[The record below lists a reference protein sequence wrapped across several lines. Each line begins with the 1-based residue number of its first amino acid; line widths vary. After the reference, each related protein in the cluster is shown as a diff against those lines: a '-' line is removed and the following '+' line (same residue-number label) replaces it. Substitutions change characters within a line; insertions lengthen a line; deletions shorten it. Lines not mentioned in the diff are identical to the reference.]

1 MKQIYNYDM
10 EKIKEIN
17 GNSIYRIMSVIMK
30 QIVFTS
36 KEVQE
41 LSGVSSNAASRNLKK
56 LVELNIIV
64 PDTQY
69 KKNYRY
75 KSI

>member
-1 MKQIYNYDM
+1 MP
-10 EKIKEIN
+10 
-17 GNSIYRIMSVIMK
+17 VIMK

-41 LSGVSSNAASRNLKK
+41 LSGVSSSAASRNLKK

-69 KKNYRY
+69 NKKTIVIKVYMMYLWAQMKYIGNNTLCE
-75 KSI
+75 